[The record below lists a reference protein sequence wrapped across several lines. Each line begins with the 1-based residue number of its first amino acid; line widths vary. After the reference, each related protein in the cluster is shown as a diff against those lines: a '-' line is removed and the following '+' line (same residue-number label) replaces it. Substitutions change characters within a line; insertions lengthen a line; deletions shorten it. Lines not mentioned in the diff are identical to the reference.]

1 MNKIMKWKQFRESLD
16 VNLSND
22 ILDLN
27 ESLSILNEIV
37 MKSVGGE
44 EIDIYK
50 EFNLPFEE
58 YNKMNIDELFN
69 SSKFINSLSSIGL
82 KKSNIQNTDDYET
95 FLKRP
100 MKFGM
105 IYKIEANELE
115 NPDYVAFQSWNI
127 SSDSW
132 ERIKTFRVSVDIK
145 NFYDKLSSK
154 LIELEKDGSKY
165 IYSTSNGNE
174 WILQNKEKEN
184 NKFKSYFRKE
194 ELEDFISSQKILV
207 NMI

>member
-1 MNKIMKWKQFRESLD
+1 MKWKQFSESLD
-16 VNLSND
+16 INLSND

-37 MKSVGGE
+37 MRSVGDE

-58 YNKMNIDELFN
+58 YSKMNIDELFN
-69 SSKFINSLSSIGL
+69 SPKFINSLSSIGL

-115 NPDYVAFQSWNI
+115 NPDYIVFQSFNI
-127 SSDSW
+127 SSNSW
-132 ERIKTFRVSVDIK
+132 ERIKTFKVSVDIK
-145 NFYDKLSSK
+145 KFYDKLSSK
-154 LIELEKDGSKY
+154 IIELEKDGSKY
-165 IYSTSNGNE
+165 LYSTSNGNE

-194 ELEDFISSQKILV
+194 ELEELITKEKILV